1 MTSVSDANWLN
12 HVRKM
17 IDANILNTTQYHVYT
32 WAPCMRQY
40 KTKIEIFVAAPNIAN
55 KQSIET
61 PFFYCVKRP
70 LGMGLAGTT
79 LVRILC
85 HTLKNLCLT
94 QLWPHLSLLLTHPL
108 GTAGKVP
115 RSALLHRPGLS
126 SLFQLWPQPRALVG
140 LWGADKHMG
149 AFS

>member
-85 HTLKNLCLT
+85 HTLKSLCLT

-108 GTAGKVP
+108 GQQARCHGVHC
-115 RSALLHRPGLS
+115 SIDL
-126 SLFQLWPQPRALVG
+126 
-140 LWGADKHMG
+140 D
-149 AFS
+149 